1 MELIMSDI
9 KGLAVYDNPNT
20 GFAHNIY
27 QDEDGGT
34 VYIERVWNNAGV
46 TVVSSN
52 GDVRTISL
60 KEFKAI
66 RNG

>member
-9 KGLAVYDNPNT
+9 KGLDVYDDPDT

-27 QDEDGGT
+27 QDEDDGT
-34 VYIERVWNNAGV
+34 VYIERVWNNSGV

-52 GDVRTISL
+52 GDVKVISL
-60 KEFKAI
+60 AEFKAKC
-66 RNG
+66 ND

>member
-9 KGLAVYDNPNT
+9 KGLDVYDDPNT

-27 QDEDGGT
+27 QDEDDGT
-34 VYIERVWNNAGV
+34 VYIERVWNNSGV

-52 GDVRTISL
+52 GNVKVISL
-60 KEFKAI
+60 KEFKVK
-66 RNG
+66 RND